1 MGGQDCQLSRG
12 CVEDGRAPSGEG
24 TSFIKPMPAQPSSVP
39 LQLVNLNQLALMAL
53 NSDKYHATYDKET
66 HNVTNI
72 KNIENDTTN
81 VHEILNGH
89 IVKGSQFTQRNN
101 VNDGIQDFKI
111 ILLL

>member
-1 MGGQDCQLSRG
+1 MGGEVCQLSQG
-12 CVEDGRAPSGEG
+12 CVKDGRNITDPELKNLNIGRTGPSQYATTG
-24 TSFIKPMPAQPSSVP
+24 PMPAPASSVP
-39 LQLVNLNQLALMAL
+39 LQFVNLNQLALMAL

-89 IVKGSQFTQRNN
+89 IVKGSQFT
-101 VNDGIQDFKI
+101 
-111 ILLL
+111 

>member
-1 MGGQDCQLSRG
+1 M
-12 CVEDGRAPSGEG
+12 
-24 TSFIKPMPAQPSSVP
+24 
-39 LQLVNLNQLALMAL
+39 NLNQLVLMNL
-53 NSDKYHATYDKET
+53 DSDKYSATYDKET

-101 VNDGIQDFKI
+101 LNYGVQDFKI
-111 ILLL
+111 ILLWATNPYNLSN